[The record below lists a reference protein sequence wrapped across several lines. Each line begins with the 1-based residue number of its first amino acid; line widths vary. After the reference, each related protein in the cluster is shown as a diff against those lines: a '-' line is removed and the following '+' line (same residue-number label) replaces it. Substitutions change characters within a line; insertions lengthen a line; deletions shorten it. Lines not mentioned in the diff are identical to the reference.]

1 MFDQFEAGFREAI
14 RVEIDWSRLQALNPR
29 VSLEIVEPAVLS
41 ISLPWHRKDPQLSN
55 LGDWVNLKE
64 IPLAVRQL
72 HPDTRSAVLSY
83 ALEMSRNP
91 ESQLL
96 NVPAWRLPGGGRLAI
111 DGCHRL
117 AAMRISGSP
126 GKVCLWTLEAPFD
139 PELMPLLARFGAPQ
153 SRRFKRERFLRRRLP
168 RLYNWLSRRQR
179 RPE

>member
-1 MFDQFEAGFREAI
+1 MYSQFEKGFREAI
-14 RVEIDWSRLQALNPR
+14 RVDIDWDRLSALSPR
-29 VSLEIVEPAVLS
+29 VSVEVVDPRELQLV
-41 ISLPWHRKDPQLSN
+41 LPWHRKDEQLEN
-55 LGDWVNLKE
+55 IGDWVTLKE
-64 IPLAVRQL
+64 IPIAIHML
-72 HPDTRSAVLSY
+72 HPATRSGVLAY
-83 ALEMSRNP
+83 AAEMSRNP

-168 RLYNWLSRRQR
+168 RLYNWLRRRPR